1 MTVTENGRTRMSWYS
16 DKERFNEYDDPYCIW
31 KSNAS
36 GGKCGNSKAECD
48 RCMSDHIKEME
59 EEKDVD

>member
-1 MTVTENGRTRMSWYS
+1 MSWYS

-48 RCMSDHIKEME
+48 RCMRDHIKEME
-59 EEKDVD
+59 EEDVDQSK